1 MRFPTAI
8 LGMCVACNSSGNRGL
23 GPEPV
28 GALPGPNTLKDGQE
42 RARPENA
49 EPAEAPDSALNKA
62 APDVELTLHNGKHVR
77 LLELRGK
84 HVVLFFYPM
93 DDTPGCRLEAQGFRD
108 RFAQFQAKNTTV
120 LGVSMQGAESHQ
132 AFIDKEQ
139 LPFDLVVDG
148 NAKVSEAFGVP
159 LHGQVTARQTFLVD
173 TEGMVANVWRN
184 VSPDQHAAEVL
195 AVIPSGRSQE

>member
-8 LGMCVACNSSGNRGL
+8 LGMCVACNSSGNRGF
-23 GPEPV
+23 GPEPI
-28 GALPGPNTLKDGQE
+28 GALPGPKVHKDGQH
-42 RARPENA
+42 ANPESN
-49 EPAEAPDSALNKA
+49 EPADMPEPALNTP
-62 APDVELTLHNGKHVR
+62 APDVDLTLHNGRRVR

-84 HVVLFFYPM
+84 NVVLFFYPM

-108 RFAQFQAKNTTV
+108 RFPQFQAKNTTV

-132 AFIDKEQ
+132 AFIAKEN
-139 LPFDLVVDG
+139 LPFDLVVDA

-159 LHGQVTARQTFLVD
+159 IHGQVTARQTFLVD
-173 TEGMVANVWRN
+173 TQGVIANVWRN

-195 AVIPSGRSQE
+195 AMIPSGRAVE